1 MGPGKRWAG
10 DECGFTYLIMLIAL
24 AVFGLG
30 LGALGE
36 SWSAA
41 SQRDKEEELIMIGKA
56 YVRAIGSYYMRSP
69 GSSRKFPAKLE
80 DLLEDTRFAGT
91 ERHLRRI
98 YVDPLTGKGQWGLLR
113 GADGGIIGVHSLSDK
128 MTLRKQ
134 PLALRDGA
142 PVSGLRYVDWQ
153 FVFLARD

>member
-1 MGPGKRWAG
+1 MHRGKHSVPAER
-10 DECGFTYLIMLIAL
+10 GFTYLVMLIAL

-30 LGALGE
+30 LAALGE

-41 SQRDKEEELIMIGKA
+41 ARRDQEAELIMIGKV

-69 GSSRKFPAKLE
+69 GSVRKFPATLE

-98 YVDPLTGKGQWGLLR
+98 YADPVTRGGQWGLIR
-113 GADGGIIGVHSLSDK
+113 AADGGIMGVHSRSDQPV
-128 MTLRKQ
+128 LRKQ
-134 PLALRDGA
+134 PLALPNGYL
-142 PVSGLRYVDWQ
+142 VSGARYADWQ